1 MVDISIIGWSNRPT
15 NILGGPVG
23 KSRTRTGTLQGHLLD
38 HVAKSGW
45 HLQYEFSGGV
55 NWDNQDISPSMAVYS
70 CDHGT
75 YIDHVYNVIYM
86 ITYLY
91 STIYIVP
98 YNIFCTYIHT
108 LRTKPHRNPRVSKIT
123 SVFRQNPRYF
133 HPFWKYGLGTG
144 RVQVR
149 YGLVW
154 VITG

>member
-1 MVDISIIGWSNRPT
+1 MLISHNYHILYITYFELVILYYIVFDYIVLYLIVIYYYRYFFVVLYCMFYILSHYITLYYNRSLIT
-15 NILGGPVG
+15 HHI
-23 KSRTRTGTLQGHLLD
+23 
-38 HVAKSGW
+38 
-45 HLQYEFSGGV
+45 
-55 NWDNQDISPSMAVYS
+55 
-70 CDHGT
+70 
-75 YIDHVYNVIYM
+75 HVYN
-86 ITYLY
+86 ITYINFRVY
-91 STIYIVP
+91 YITIYIYIVP